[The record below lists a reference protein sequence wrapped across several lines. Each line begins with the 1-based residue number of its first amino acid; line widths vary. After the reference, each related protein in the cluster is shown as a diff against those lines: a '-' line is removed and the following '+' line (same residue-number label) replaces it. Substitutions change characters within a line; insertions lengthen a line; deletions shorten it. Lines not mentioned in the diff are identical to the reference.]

1 MLKIEPHINN
11 FMLQMIKKKSTSPV
25 KKMCKNQGH
34 VSFLCH
40 SCPIQVD
47 EITLAKIG
55 IFFKRK
61 SFLLNTSD
69 YFNICLISKAPDF
82 D

>member
-11 FMLQMIKKKSTSPV
+11 FILQMIKKSKIPV

-55 IFFKRK
+55 IFF
-61 SFLLNTSD
+61 
-69 YFNICLISKAPDF
+69 
-82 D
+82 

>member
-1 MLKIEPHINN
+1 
-11 FMLQMIKKKSTSPV
+11 
-25 KKMCKNQGH
+25 MCKNQGH